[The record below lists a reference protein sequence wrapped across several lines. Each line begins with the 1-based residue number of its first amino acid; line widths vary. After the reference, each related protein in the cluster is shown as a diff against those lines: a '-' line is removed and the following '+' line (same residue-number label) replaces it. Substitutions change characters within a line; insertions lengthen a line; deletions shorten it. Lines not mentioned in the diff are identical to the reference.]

1 MDERRKN
8 KQLPEVSGVDGGR
21 VQGWKNEDRKDN
33 RGRDLRRNGKAWRK
47 RMQDGAN
54 ISSRPVTVVTH
65 TPIMAGGRS
74 VR

>member
-1 MDERRKN
+1 
-8 KQLPEVSGVDGGR
+8 
-21 VQGWKNEDRKDN
+21 
-33 RGRDLRRNGKAWRK
+33 
-47 RMQDGAN
+47 MQDGAN